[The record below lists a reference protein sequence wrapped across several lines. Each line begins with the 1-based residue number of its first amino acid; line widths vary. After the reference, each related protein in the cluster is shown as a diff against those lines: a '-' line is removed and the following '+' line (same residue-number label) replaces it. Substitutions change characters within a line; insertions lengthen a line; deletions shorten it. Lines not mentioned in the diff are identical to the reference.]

1 MPFLATLIAGSS
13 VFALRDEIAGASLA
27 HRWRIAGASLAVW
40 TARVNE
46 ACVMFVKTHLGRE
59 CADRVDDALEV
70 AYDEARLLRQAVEG
84 RRKLRLLLLHDAVCR
99 GHGVKVT
106 AREGAPHP
114 RQGAG
119 RV

>member
-1 MPFLATLIAGSS
+1 
-13 VFALRDEIAGASLA
+13 
-27 HRWRIAGASLAVW
+27 
-40 TARVNE
+40 
-46 ACVMFVKTHLGRE
+46 MFVKTHLGRE

-106 AREGAPHP
+106 AREGAPP
-114 RQGAG
+114 PPSGRWSGVRGDYISQRIAG
-119 RV
+119 RGLAL